1 MGQDNTGETDDGG
14 KAMILSRAIQP
25 LVYHRVCPDDRYTP
39 SEYAVRVS
47 DFRRQMEYMLRRGYT
62 PVTLEE
68 FQHSLAGRETTGG
81 KRVLVTFDDGYRD
94 NYTHA
99 FPILQELHIPALIF
113 LVADFTRRTNWWDQ
127 PLGVPVAELLRPA
140 EIREMAAAGVTFGSH
155 TLSHVSLPGL
165 APDVLRRELV
175 ESKEKISSIT
185 GSPVT
190 AFSYPYGH
198 MNENVRS
205 SVREAG
211 YACAFAVNGGPFLP
225 ATDPWEVRR
234 VNITAA
240 ARGWELSSKLSG
252 VERAGLWAWWK
263 VRRRSGRSVHNE
275 IRRGF

>member
-1 MGQDNTGETDDGG
+1 MRPL
-14 KAMILSRAIQP
+14 KAVQP
-25 LVYHRVCPDDRYTP
+25 LVYHRVLPDDRYTP

-47 DFRRQMEYMLRRGYT
+47 DFRQQMEYMLARGYT

-68 FQHSLAGRETTGG
+68 FQRSLGSRDAAGG

-99 FPILQELHIPALIF
+99 FPILQALRIPALIF

-127 PLGVPVAELLRPA
+127 PLGVPAADLMSPQ
-140 EIREMAAAGVTFGSH
+140 EIREMAAAGIAFGSH

-165 APDVLRRELV
+165 EPDTLRREIV
-175 ESKEKISSIT
+175 ESKERINHIT
-185 GSPVT
+185 DTRVT

-198 MNENVRS
+198 VDESARRAVRD
-205 SVREAG
+205 AG

-225 ATDPWEVRR
+225 STDPWEVRR

-240 ARGWELSSKLSG
+240 ARGWGLSSKLSG

-263 VRRRSGRSVHNE
+263 VRRRSGRSAHNE